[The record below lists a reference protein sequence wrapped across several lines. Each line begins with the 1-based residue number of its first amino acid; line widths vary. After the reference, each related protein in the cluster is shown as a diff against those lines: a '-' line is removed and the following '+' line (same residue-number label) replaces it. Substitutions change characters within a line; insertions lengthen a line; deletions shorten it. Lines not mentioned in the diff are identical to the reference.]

1 MDEAPTHLIPDG
13 AAGYRL
19 NAARLDRPNRPRSP
33 ASIDLNEATAC
44 EFESFSS
51 CPFAFSQVP
60 ASEHYNKSA
69 LALKIH
75 ANCSAT
81 VSLAYMR
88 PPE

>member
-1 MDEAPTHLIPDG
+1 MFYKSDG
-13 AAGYRL
+13 LAF
-19 NAARLDRPNRPRSP
+19 NQTPRR
-33 ASIDLNEATAC
+33 
-44 EFESFSS
+44 EFESFSA

-88 PPE
+88 PAE